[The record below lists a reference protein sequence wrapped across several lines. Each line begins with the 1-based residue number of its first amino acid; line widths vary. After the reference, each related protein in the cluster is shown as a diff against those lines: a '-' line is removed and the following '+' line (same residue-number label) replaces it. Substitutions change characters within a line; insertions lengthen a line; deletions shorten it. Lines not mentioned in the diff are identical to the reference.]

1 MKKTLV
7 TLLVLGVAFTFS
19 FGFCNVAFA
28 EEEAPAA
35 VNGPILIMPA
45 SEDVAAAV
53 STELDQI
60 KKDLK
65 ETKLTVKSRLVE
77 KSNGKPCIELTF
89 GVDGNIQ
96 LDGIEVFRSLKKN
109 KGYGTKPIYT
119 TSNSTYNNT
128 KVTVGKEY
136 FYKVRGFILYNGV
149 KYYTDYSNK
158 AHRVVKK
165 NVSAKA
171 VTPKPLYQ
179 EPSLDGGFTPAEDKT
194 ITTELKTMFDKAF
207 EKLDGVRYDPIELVA
222 TQVVA
227 GTNYKFLC
235 NSKLIYPGSVTV
247 QKYVTIYKDLQGN
260 CSVLK
265 IEDVQ

>member
-60 KKDLK
+60 KNDLK
-65 ETKLTVKSRLVE
+65 DTKMTVKSRLVK

-89 GVDGNIQ
+89 SVEGNAQ
-96 LDGIEVFRSLKKN
+96 LDGVEVFRSLNKN
-109 KGYGTKPIYT
+109 KGYGTNPIYT
-119 TSNSTYNNT
+119 TLNSTYNNT

-179 EPSLDGGFTPAEDKT
+179 EPSLDGGFTPAKDKT
-194 ITTELKTMFDKAF
+194 VTAELKAKFDKAF
-207 EKLDGVRYDPIELVA
+207 EEINGAVYTPIEFVG

-235 NSKLIYPGSVTV
+235 NRKVVYPGSEPV
-247 QKYVTIYKDLQGN
+247 QKYVIIYEDLQG
-260 CSVLK
+260 K
-265 IEDVQ
+265 RPE

>member
-1 MKKTLV
+1 MQ
-7 TLLVLGVAFTFS
+7 
-19 FGFCNVAFA
+19 
-28 EEEAPAA
+28 EE
-35 VNGPILIMPA
+35 
-45 SEDVAAAV
+45 
-53 STELDQI
+53 
-60 KKDLK
+60 
-65 ETKLTVKSRLVE
+65 
-77 KSNGKPCIELTF
+77 
-89 GVDGNIQ
+89 
-96 LDGIEVFRSLKKN
+96 RSLKKN

-119 TSNSTYNNT
+119 TSNSAYNNT

-179 EPSLDGGFTPAEDKT
+179 EPSLDGGFTPAKDKT
-194 ITTELKTMFDKAF
+194 VTAELKAKFDKAF
-207 EKLDGVRYDPIELVA
+207 EEINGAVYTPIEFVG

-235 NSKLIYPGSVTV
+235 NRKVVYPGSEPV
-247 QKYVTIYKDLQGN
+247 QKYVIIYEDLQGK

-265 IEDVQ
+265 IEDVTIAGGFTPAEDKTITTELILKFGYEKTENIGGKIKLPLFNRANLL